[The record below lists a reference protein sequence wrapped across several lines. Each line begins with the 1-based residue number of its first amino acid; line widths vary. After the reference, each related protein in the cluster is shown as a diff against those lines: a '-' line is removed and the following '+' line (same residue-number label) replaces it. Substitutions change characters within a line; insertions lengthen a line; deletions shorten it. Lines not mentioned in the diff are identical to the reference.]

1 MAITQA
7 QGPGEANGPLPYNQ
21 SPQTYVSLGDLV
33 DGTKDDVRDIYVS
46 AYGDQGLSGLVEVI
60 GAKKNV
66 GSSDET
72 IWYEEGRLG
81 RTVKIAS
88 GIVTEVNGK
97 DPANTGDTA
106 DTLDNKAGLRLYD
119 VLLKGSSRF
128 VVVTVGETVTGHDMA
143 DGGAAEAIPDGT
155 WSVIGNAYPQ
165 GTDQPSVPFSPR
177 ISRYANPFTIV
188 KESFHVS
195 GSQASNIGWVNVG
208 GQNMWYLKGELDA
221 RRKFMNMREG
231 MLVFGQKNAA
241 AATGDYGG
249 SVPGSEG
256 YVAAVTAR
264 GGVATNPFF
273 AAFND
278 SSYGFDDIVVEI
290 DKQGNAAEN
299 ALYLNRELSLACDN
313 QIATGGLG
321 GSGIGLAAAYG
332 AFNNDK
338 DLAVEMGFQSFQRGG
353 YTFHKHDWKLLNDP
367 VAGGVSNVKGAL
379 IPLSVVVDAKTGNSH
394 HSLEMNCKSAGN
406 YSREMEHWVEGGGV
420 LGYNTGG
427 EDLAKFNYRSECNLC
442 VRGANQHFIFT
453 A

>member
-1 MAITQA
+1 MANAINSTA
-7 QGPGEANGPLPYNQ
+7 AAGKGPLGYDQ

-81 RTVKIAS
+81 RTVTLTTANV
-88 GIVTEVNGK
+88 VTHMDGVSMTDE
-97 DPANTGDTA
+97 
-106 DTLDNKAGLRLYD
+106 DNALRQYD
-119 VLLKGSSRF
+119 VLLRGSARLLVTSAATSDGAVSF
-128 VVVTVGETVTGHDMA
+128 VDMST
-143 DGGAAEAIPDGT
+143 GAAATAAAGDHTI
-155 WSVIGNAYPQ
+155 IGNAYPQ
-165 GTDQPSVPFSPR
+165 GTDQPAKPFQPR
-177 ISRYANPFTIV
+177 LTRYENPFTIV

-231 MLVFGQKNAA
+231 MLVFGEKNSTSANPPA
-241 AATGDYGG
+241 YGG
-249 SVPGSEG
+249 GSPGSEG

-264 GGVATNPFF
+264 GGTATNPFE
-273 AAFND
+273 AAFNATE
-278 SSYGFDDIVVEI
+278 SFDAIIVEI
-290 DKQGNAAEN
+290 DKQGAPAEN
-299 ALYLNRELSLACDN
+299 ALYLNRALSIACDN
-313 QIATGGLG
+313 QIAAAGMAGG
-321 GSGIGLAAAYG
+321 GIGAAAGFG
-332 AFNNDK
+332 AFNNNK
-338 DLAVEMGFQSFQRGG
+338 DMAVAMGFKSFTRGG

-367 VAGGVSNVKGAL
+367 TMGGASDVKGAL
-379 IPLSVVVDAKTGNSH
+379 IPLSVIVDAKTGNSH
-394 HSLEMNCKSAGN
+394 HSLEMNYKSAGN

-442 VRGANQHFIFT
+442 VRGANQHFLFK
-453 A
+453 